1 MGIAEDE
8 KSAQN
13 YPDNKSMFSQYDVM
27 SQYTNYIDQK
37 NQNEDERNFND
48 FKTKQTERKRNREI
62 RNEAISS

>member
-27 SQYTNYIDQK
+27 SQYTNYMDQK
-37 NQNEDERNFND
+37 NQTEDERNFND
-48 FKTKQTERKRNREI
+48 FKTK
-62 RNEAISS
+62 